1 MCWKYFAEMAFF
13 EAESGNLRAGEFI
26 VTLWGDLMRK
36 FKDKKF
42 MIKVFISY
50 STKDKD
56 FVEKLKVK
64 LQRNNIDVIYSSNHM
79 IFSDRMGMMWYE
91 NISKTINSADY
102 ALVIISSHSTYKDL
116 FFLGLAEGLKNK
128 NFVIPLKIQSD
139 CEIPPTL
146 LNKEYL
152 DFSDPIQFES
162 TFEQLLKFLGVQQKP
177 ITYGRNSIRKNTNI
191 SIDDNNL
198 NEIKTDVNLKNIRD
212 AYNNGNLVLFCGAGI
227 SYDAGIPTW
236 NKLLEEL
243 LEKAISEMNEQQVL
257 NNELADLFQ
266 NKIKVSPLILGKYL
280 KMGLE
285 NNFTTIVR
293 DILYQDCNKKS
304 KTIDEIVELS
314 RARRNRK
321 TLKAIITFNFDDLI
335 EEKMKSEKIDY
346 KTIFKE
352 GERFEDNEI
361 PIYHPHGFLP
371 RNIKLTKDNEIVFS
385 EDTYHTQF
393 IDPFSWGNLVQLN
406 YLNNNTCLFVGIS
419 LTDPNMR
426 RLLDVSMRKNGKNE
440 KNHYIIKKHYTNN
453 DLYSDKKSKTDN
465 ENKML
470 KIIEYIEEKDANALG
485 FNLIWINEFSE
496 IPKILNKIYSPPD
509 TNLRLV
515 TEIKEG

>member
-1 MCWKYFAEMAFF
+1 M
-13 EAESGNLRAGEFI
+13 
-26 VTLWGDLMRK
+26 
-36 FKDKKF
+36 
-42 MIKVFISY
+42 KVFISY
-50 STKDKD
+50 SIEDRD
-56 FVEKLKVK
+56 FVGKLKAK
-64 LQRNNIDVIYSSNHM
+64 LNNNNIIVIDSFDSKT
-79 IFSDRMGMMWYE
+79 FSPGITWVE

-102 ALVIISSHSTYKDL
+102 ALVIISSHSSDEDL
-116 FFLGLAEGLKNK
+116 FFLGLAEGLKSK
-128 NFVIPLKIQSD
+128 NFVIPLKIDKNSK
-139 CEIPPTL
+139 IPL
-146 LNKEYL
+146 DLMGRRYL
-152 DFSDPIQFES
+152 DFSEGKFELP
-162 TFEQLLKFLGVQQKP
+162 FHQLLTFLSEQQKT
-177 ITYGRNSIRKNTNI
+177 ITNI
-191 SIDDNNL
+191 SNENTNL
-198 NEIKTDVNLKNIRD
+198 ENIRN

-227 SYDAGIPTW
+227 SRDAGIPTW
-236 NKLLEEL
+236 NILLEES
-243 LEKAISEMNEQQVL
+243 LEKAISKMNQQQVS

-293 DILYQDCNKKS
+293 DILYQDCNNKS

-314 RARRNRK
+314 RARGNRK

-335 EEKMKSEKIDY
+335 EEKMKREKIDY

-371 RNIKLTKDNEIVFS
+371 RNIELTKDNEIVFS
-385 EDTYHTQF
+385 EDDYHTQF

-406 YLNNNTCLFVGIS
+406 SLNNNTCLFVGIS

-440 KNHYIIKKHYTNN
+440 RNHYIVKKHYTNN
-453 DLYSDKKSKTDN
+453 DLYSDKKSKIDN

-485 FNLIWINEFSE
+485 LNLIWVDEFSE
-496 IPKILNKIYSPPD
+496 IPKILNKIYS
-509 TNLRLV
+509 V
-515 TEIKEG
+515 